1 MEVRDKSTTLDH
13 HYQSAY
19 QFEEVLVVT
28 DDGAVGTGNQV
39 LLRGAARHRAR
50 RRAQVQDYQ
59 KNSQI
64 HFIFFPIKKSQRC
77 VVYLRHRF
85 TGFPS
90 CLMMKM

>member
-28 DDGAVGTGNQV
+28 DDGAVGTGHQL

-50 RRAQVQDYQ
+50 RRAQVQNYQ
-59 KNSQI
+59 IFSQS
-64 HFIFFPIKKSQRC
+64 HIF
-77 VVYLRHRF
+77 L
-85 TGFPS
+85 
-90 CLMMKM
+90 

>member
-39 LLRGAARHRAR
+39 LLWGAARHRAR
-50 RRAQVQDYQ
+50 
-59 KNSQI
+59 
-64 HFIFFPIKKSQRC
+64 
-77 VVYLRHRF
+77 
-85 TGFPS
+85 
-90 CLMMKM
+90 

>member
-28 DDGAVGTGNQV
+28 DDGAVGTGHQL

-50 RRAQVQDYQ
+50 RRAQVQNYQ
-59 KNSQI
+59 IFSQI
-64 HFIFFPIKKSQRC
+64 HFFFLFYESNKD
-77 VVYLRHRF
+77 VYLRHRF
-85 TGFPS
+85 TGFPF